1 LLDLV
6 FALAFPFSWSSSF
19 LNVDNKN
26 RHGQIQLLI
35 DSLPSGCRWTLTSV
49 GPLKRSSR
57 PAGLVTAVNNSGG
70 KAAAIG
76 QRGRLPPAPTA
87 SPASAG
93 DSYGVKLRR
102 ISQGVR
108 ARLLNRPFSCDVD
121 TLCTLPSTVDDAST
135 AATVDNNGSL
145 TLKPGSF
152 FKSKLRNVGHH
163 HHHHHHHNHQDEAS
177 VKATAPSC
185 SGSEDAQMEFT
196 FGQVDLQP
204 GLQRTPKA
212 APSKRKGS
220 LKERFSLFRRSVAS
234 DCEPSP
240 NEESIPSSAHFQQ
253 QKKKNRVSST
263 TRSLSQL
270 DLSSCHNFPVEE
282 TASVDNGNIIH
293 KHHLAKFSSSQ
304 GADLVTNCPGD
315 ISGKPFSLSAGSTLS
330 NYSTPPGTMTTVSPL
345 CEKEVCTKYRNN
357 VTTTNSNYH
366 HTNNN
371 KTTDHGHFI
380 ASLSPVDNG
389 SSSSSSQQPSSVL
402 KQQRTLRR
410 AKAVDLGGCS
420 TDLTHHPLSSSPRS
434 HNASN
439 FPSSLSDGFKKVA
452 RKESRKPHGTRKAAN
467 DSILKKLIVAGGKA
481 FSEDSSLRIMNSV
494 ASMVAGTRQEVATEC
509 WAPAVEERGR
519 KLFFSHYDCHS
530 ICADSGQLLSNFSL
544 RTSQT
549 RDGGGCMHAHASGTA
564 TVTQPGSVAGSGSF
578 PSSGSSSSSAAAAV
592 LPRNSGNTVGVGGTL
607 DFLPG
612 ASPMD
617 SGSVDDGPSSSQA
630 PQSPIDEGDGKCN
643 ALVTACPFFRGEI
656 GGEPTRHV
664 SLGTE
669 RYRRRWIV
677 QDVSNSS
684 ADTALASD
692 PLLPNS
698 ADPTRPTLTA
708 KEHLET
714 WHRIPSAAEACVLEN
729 LGNVYLGGRLCAYR
743 QPQLVIEHVDHGAFY
758 YRHCFL
764 GKAHQNYFGIDEN
777 LGPVAISIA
786 RDKLDVIQARL
797 SNLSSPYVYR
807 IIIRLSDLSTFR
819 GSIIEES
826 LPSYQLT
833 KEQAQ
838 TVSQPMS
845 PTGFASG
852 LVSSSSTKIPVK
864 EILELVIPELTSSCL
879 KLAVP
884 LPRTE
889 EMLLKL
895 DEQAIYTRYKV
906 GVLLCKANQCTEEH
920 MYNNEFSTPAFE
932 EFLDILGDRIRLKGF
947 DKYKG
952 GLDNKGD
959 STGTH
964 SVYTTYQQYEIM
976 FHVSTMLPFT
986 PSNRQQL
993 ARKRHI
999 GNDIVTII
1007 FQEPGAMPFNAQTMR
1022 SHFQHVFIIVRAVD
1036 AGTDNVQYSIAVTRF
1051 KDVPVFGPPVPANY
1065 LFPRSQEFREFLL
1078 TKIINAENAVHKS
1091 AKFAQMAARTRREFM
1106 RELAENHCI
1115 SHSIESS
1122 SVKITSKILGNKRKD
1137 RPKPK
1142 VFLEAFNHGAVVWD
1156 VQVLTELE
1164 NFSLCSTIDCYLGIS
1179 VDYLVMIERSS
1190 NITLF
1195 CTATHSVIGWT
1206 SQGNSLKLYYDHADV
1221 IILRTVD
1228 DDDGLILNDI
1238 ITRLKMVTKGYET
1251 QEMILRH
1258 NPSDVLDFRIQYEG
1272 IVNDVD
1278 MYGPSWLA
1286 GLRQGSRIVEI
1297 SKVSVASLTYPKML
1311 EFLKNANTRVLVIP
1325 PLEDGSPRRGC
1336 EDPHCPAVRG
1346 EVTPIIPTDWV
1357 PHSGTFPP
1365 HLPGRSP
1372 PSYETVMHRQR
1383 SGTIAESLTGSK
1395 CKRELKVQTETG
1407 ERVSGY
1413 SSKSL
1418 DELRSR
1424 RLTCYGDP
1432 TVHHDS
1438 GFDSTRNSADYQSTT
1453 TSSLS
1458 SEDRWYQSL
1467 KLQPKIRTKT
1477 LSSSSSGGSSD
1488 LSTEAPPVGQFC
1500 KTARADRSSV
1510 VNSTASSCC
1519 CKDPTTPAAE
1529 QISFSGS
1536 GAGGGSSPR
1545 NLTLNITN
1553 DPCSMIVKANRPSFS
1568 ARYDAMKHTK
1578 LANYQAPP
1586 LPPKTYKN
1594 RTDLPALPVT
1604 ESDDSPSRLHESAFD
1619 DDAILINTNSRGLA
1633 RRQANFLADNGWS
1646 ISASK
1651 NNQAPRP
1658 PMGDLIKCSSLVD
1671 LATRAIEGIAQV
1683 AAVSQRGSPEL
1694 SSYNLILQA
1703 SRRKIVLLEDR
1714 VHQLLAELN
1723 FERENKRKLE
1733 MEISRLSDEN
1743 KTLFHE
1749 CKAAKEELCHF
1760 TEWFCKTVE
1769 NPSAYVKEQQQQ
1781 QQQQEQQ
1788 QRQHAKSNND
1798 NNRSSSEAALTS
1810 NGGGVECSKSSSG

>member
-1 LLDLV
+1 
-6 FALAFPFSWSSSF
+6 
-19 LNVDNKN
+19 
-26 RHGQIQLLI
+26 
-35 DSLPSGCRWTLTSV
+35 
-49 GPLKRSSR
+49 
-57 PAGLVTAVNNSGG
+57 
-70 KAAAIG
+70 
-76 QRGRLPPAPTA
+76 
-87 SPASAG
+87 
-93 DSYGVKLRR
+93 
-102 ISQGVR
+102 
-108 ARLLNRPFSCDVD
+108 
-121 TLCTLPSTVDDAST
+121 
-135 AATVDNNGSL
+135 
-145 TLKPGSF
+145 
-152 FKSKLRNVGHH
+152 
-163 HHHHHHHNHQDEAS
+163 
-177 VKATAPSC
+177 
-185 SGSEDAQMEFT
+185 M
-196 FGQVDLQP
+196 
-204 GLQRTPKA
+204 
-212 APSKRKGS
+212 
-220 LKERFSLFRRSVAS
+220 
-234 DCEPSP
+234 
-240 NEESIPSSAHFQQ
+240 
-253 QKKKNRVSST
+253 
-263 TRSLSQL
+263 
-270 DLSSCHNFPVEE
+270 
-282 TASVDNGNIIH
+282 
-293 KHHLAKFSSSQ
+293 
-304 GADLVTNCPGD
+304 
-315 ISGKPFSLSAGSTLS
+315 
-330 NYSTPPGTMTTVSPL
+330 
-345 CEKEVCTKYRNN
+345 
-357 VTTTNSNYH
+357 
-366 HTNNN
+366 
-371 KTTDHGHFI
+371 
-380 ASLSPVDNG
+380 
-389 SSSSSSQQPSSVL
+389 
-402 KQQRTLRR
+402 
-410 AKAVDLGGCS
+410 
-420 TDLTHHPLSSSPRS
+420 
-434 HNASN
+434 
-439 FPSSLSDGFKKVA
+439 DGFKKVA

-509 WAPAVEERGR
+509 WAPAVEERCR

-578 PSSGSSSSSAAAAV
+578 PSSGSSLSSAAV
-592 LPRNSGNTVGVGGTL
+592 LPRNSGTTVGVGGTL

-617 SGSVDDGPSSSQA
+617 SGSIDDGPSSSQA

-986 PSNRQQL
+986 PSNRQQNQAL
-993 ARKRHI
+993 CHSTRKPCAL
-999 GNDIVTII
+999 I
-1007 FQEPGAMPFNAQTMR
+1007 FSMYLLLFER
-1022 SHFQHVFIIVRAVD
+1022 S
-1036 AGTDNVQYSIAVTRF
+1036 T
-1051 KDVPVFGPPVPANY
+1051 PVLIMCN
-1065 LFPRSQEFREFLL
+1065 
-1078 TKIINAENAVHKS
+1078 TVHKS

-1258 NPSDVLDFRIQYEG
+1258 SPSDVLDFRIQYEG

-1278 MYGPSWLA
+1278 MYGSSWLA

-1346 EVTPIIPTDWV
+1346 EVAPIIPTDWV

-1500 KTARADRSSV
+1500 KTARTDRSSV

-1604 ESDDSPSRLHESAFD
+1604 TEPDDSASRLHENAFD

-1646 ISASK
+1646 ISSASK

-1723 FERENKRKLE
+1723 FLIFYTAGKNGQLGW
-1733 MEISRLSDEN
+1733 LSEQ
-1743 KTLFHE
+1743 L
-1749 CKAAKEELCHF
+1749 
-1760 TEWFCKTVE
+1760 TV
-1769 NPSAYVKEQQQQ
+1769 
-1781 QQQQEQQ
+1781 
-1788 QRQHAKSNND
+1788 
-1798 NNRSSSEAALTS
+1798 SSSFTL
-1810 NGGGVECSKSSSG
+1810 NSKIS

>member
-1 LLDLV
+1 LVGCLL
-6 FALAFPFSWSSSF
+6 
-19 LNVDNKN
+19 
-26 RHGQIQLLI
+26 
-35 DSLPSGCRWTLTSV
+35 
-49 GPLKRSSR
+49 
-57 PAGLVTAVNNSGG
+57 
-70 KAAAIG
+70 
-76 QRGRLPPAPTA
+76 
-87 SPASAG
+87 
-93 DSYGVKLRR
+93 
-102 ISQGVR
+102 
-108 ARLLNRPFSCDVD
+108 ARF
-121 TLCTLPSTVDDAST
+121 
-135 AATVDNNGSL
+135 GS
-145 TLKPGSF
+145 
-152 FKSKLRNVGHH
+152 
-163 HHHHHHHNHQDEAS
+163 
-177 VKATAPSC
+177 
-185 SGSEDAQMEFT
+185 
-196 FGQVDLQP
+196 
-204 GLQRTPKA
+204 
-212 APSKRKGS
+212 
-220 LKERFSLFRRSVAS
+220 
-234 DCEPSP
+234 
-240 NEESIPSSAHFQQ
+240 
-253 QKKKNRVSST
+253 VSST
-263 TRSLSQL
+263 N
-270 DLSSCHNFPVEE
+270 D
-282 TASVDNGNIIH
+282 
-293 KHHLAKFSSSQ
+293 
-304 GADLVTNCPGD
+304 
-315 ISGKPFSLSAGSTLS
+315 
-330 NYSTPPGTMTTVSPL
+330 
-345 CEKEVCTKYRNN
+345 
-357 VTTTNSNYH
+357 
-366 HTNNN
+366 
-371 KTTDHGHFI
+371 
-380 ASLSPVDNG
+380 
-389 SSSSSSQQPSSVL
+389 
-402 KQQRTLRR
+402 
-410 AKAVDLGGCS
+410 
-420 TDLTHHPLSSSPRS
+420 
-434 HNASN
+434 
-439 FPSSLSDGFKKVA
+439 DGFRKVA

-494 ASMVAGTRQEVATEC
+494 ASMVAGARQEVAGGEC
-509 WAPAVEERGR
+509 WAPTVEERGR
-519 KLFFSHYDCHS
+519 KLFFAHYDCHS

-544 RTSQT
+544 RTGQAKDACVHT
-549 RDGGGCMHAHASGTA
+549 PGTA
-564 TVTQPGSVAGSGSF
+564 TVTQPGSVAAGSGSF
-578 PSSGSSSSSAAAAV
+578 PSSGSSSSSSSGRQQQPSSVARSSGAAASVA
-592 LPRNSGNTVGVGGTL
+592 GAL

-617 SGSVDDGPSSSQA
+617 SGSVDDGPSPSQA

-643 ALVTACPFFRGEI
+643 ALITACPFFRGEI

-684 ADTALASD
+684 VDTSLASD
-692 PLLPNS
+692 PLLPGS
-698 ADPTRPTLTA
+698 VDPTRPTLKT

-807 IIIRLSDLSTFR
+807 IIIRLSDVNMHGALNFFVYSIVYLSLFEQLSTFR

-826 LPSYQLT
+826 LPSHQLT

-964 SVYTTYQQYEIM
+964 SVYATYQQYEIM

-1258 NPSDVLDFRIQYEG
+1258 SPSDVLDFRIQYEG

-1278 MYGPSWLA
+1278 MYGSSWLA

-1372 PSYETVMHRQR
+1372 PSYDTVMHRQR

-1407 ERVSGY
+1407 ERVSGF

-1500 KTARADRSSV
+1500 KTPRADRSSV
-1510 VNSTASSCC
+1510 VNSVASCC
-1519 CKDPTTPAAE
+1519 CKDPPPPPPAE
-1529 QISFSGS
+1529 QMSFSGS
-1536 GAGGGSSPR
+1536 SGGGGGSGSSPR
-1545 NLTLNITN
+1545 SLTLNIGN
-1553 DPCSMIVKANRPSFS
+1553 DPSSMMVKANRPSFPAS
-1568 ARYDAMKHTK
+1568 DAMKHTK
-1578 LANYQAPP
+1578 FANYQAPP

-1594 RTDLPALPVT
+1594 RADLPALPVP
-1604 ESDDSPSRLHESAFD
+1604 ESDDSASRLHGNTFD
-1619 DDAILINTNSRGLA
+1619 DDATVINTSSRALA
-1633 RRQANFLADNGWS
+1633 RTCEADYPADNRWS
-1646 ISASK
+1646 ISGTSK
-1651 NNQAPRP
+1651 NKQAPP
-1658 PMGDLIKCSSLVD
+1658 PMGDLVKCSSLVD
-1671 LATRAIEGIAQV
+1671 LATRAIEGIAHV

-1703 SRRKIVLLEDR
+1703 SRRKIALLEDR

-1781 QQQQEQQ
+1781 QQQQ
-1788 QRQHAKSNND
+1788 HAKGDVD
-1798 NNRSSSEAALTS
+1798 NNSSSSEAALTS
-1810 NGGGVECSKSSSG
+1810 NGGGVECSKSSSANIIYGWENGQLGWLSEQLLFVLFLFLF

>member
-1 LLDLV
+1 M
-6 FALAFPFSWSSSF
+6 
-19 LNVDNKN
+19 
-26 RHGQIQLLI
+26 
-35 DSLPSGCRWTLTSV
+35 
-49 GPLKRSSR
+49 
-57 PAGLVTAVNNSGG
+57 
-70 KAAAIG
+70 
-76 QRGRLPPAPTA
+76 
-87 SPASAG
+87 
-93 DSYGVKLRR
+93 
-102 ISQGVR
+102 
-108 ARLLNRPFSCDVD
+108 
-121 TLCTLPSTVDDAST
+121 LCL
-135 AATVDNNGSL
+135 
-145 TLKPGSF
+145 
-152 FKSKLRNVGHH
+152 
-163 HHHHHHHNHQDEAS
+163 
-177 VKATAPSC
+177 
-185 SGSEDAQMEFT
+185 
-196 FGQVDLQP
+196 
-204 GLQRTPKA
+204 
-212 APSKRKGS
+212 
-220 LKERFSLFRRSVAS
+220 
-234 DCEPSP
+234 
-240 NEESIPSSAHFQQ
+240 
-253 QKKKNRVSST
+253 
-263 TRSLSQL
+263 
-270 DLSSCHNFPVEE
+270 
-282 TASVDNGNIIH
+282 
-293 KHHLAKFSSSQ
+293 
-304 GADLVTNCPGD
+304 
-315 ISGKPFSLSAGSTLS
+315 
-330 NYSTPPGTMTTVSPL
+330 
-345 CEKEVCTKYRNN
+345 
-357 VTTTNSNYH
+357 
-366 HTNNN
+366 
-371 KTTDHGHFI
+371 
-380 ASLSPVDNG
+380 
-389 SSSSSSQQPSSVL
+389 
-402 KQQRTLRR
+402 
-410 AKAVDLGGCS
+410 
-420 TDLTHHPLSSSPRS
+420 
-434 HNASN
+434 
-439 FPSSLSDGFKKVA
+439 
-452 RKESRKPHGTRKAAN
+452 
-467 DSILKKLIVAGGKA
+467 
-481 FSEDSSLRIMNSV
+481 
-494 ASMVAGTRQEVATEC
+494 
-509 WAPAVEERGR
+509 
-519 KLFFSHYDCHS
+519 
-530 ICADSGQLLSNFSL
+530 
-544 RTSQT
+544 
-549 RDGGGCMHAHASGTA
+549 
-564 TVTQPGSVAGSGSF
+564 
-578 PSSGSSSSSAAAAV
+578 
-592 LPRNSGNTVGVGGTL
+592 
-607 DFLPG
+607 
-612 ASPMD
+612 
-617 SGSVDDGPSSSQA
+617 
-630 PQSPIDEGDGKCN
+630 
-643 ALVTACPFFRGEI
+643 
-656 GGEPTRHV
+656 
-664 SLGTE
+664 
-669 RYRRRWIV
+669 
-677 QDVSNSS
+677 
-684 ADTALASD
+684 
-692 PLLPNS
+692 
-698 ADPTRPTLTA
+698 
-708 KEHLET
+708 
-714 WHRIPSAAEACVLEN
+714 
-729 LGNVYLGGRLCAYR
+729 
-743 QPQLVIEHVDHGAFY
+743 
-758 YRHCFL
+758 
-764 GKAHQNYFGIDEN
+764 AHQNYFGIDEN

-1078 TKIINAENAVHKS
+1078 TKKTVINAENAVHKS

-1418 DELRSR
+1418 DELRS
-1424 RLTCYGDP
+1424 
-1432 TVHHDS
+1432 
-1438 GFDSTRNSADYQSTT
+1438 
-1453 TSSLS
+1453 
-1458 SEDRWYQSL
+1458 
-1467 KLQPKIRTKT
+1467 
-1477 LSSSSSGGSSD
+1477 
-1488 LSTEAPPVGQFC
+1488 
-1500 KTARADRSSV
+1500 
-1510 VNSTASSCC
+1510 
-1519 CKDPTTPAAE
+1519 
-1529 QISFSGS
+1529 
-1536 GAGGGSSPR
+1536 
-1545 NLTLNITN
+1545 
-1553 DPCSMIVKANRPSFS
+1553 
-1568 ARYDAMKHTK
+1568 
-1578 LANYQAPP
+1578 
-1586 LPPKTYKN
+1586 
-1594 RTDLPALPVT
+1594 
-1604 ESDDSPSRLHESAFD
+1604 
-1619 DDAILINTNSRGLA
+1619 
-1633 RRQANFLADNGWS
+1633 
-1646 ISASK
+1646 
-1651 NNQAPRP
+1651 
-1658 PMGDLIKCSSLVD
+1658 
-1671 LATRAIEGIAQV
+1671 
-1683 AAVSQRGSPEL
+1683 
-1694 SSYNLILQA
+1694 
-1703 SRRKIVLLEDR
+1703 
-1714 VHQLLAELN
+1714 
-1723 FERENKRKLE
+1723 
-1733 MEISRLSDEN
+1733 
-1743 KTLFHE
+1743 
-1749 CKAAKEELCHF
+1749 
-1760 TEWFCKTVE
+1760 
-1769 NPSAYVKEQQQQ
+1769 
-1781 QQQQEQQ
+1781 
-1788 QRQHAKSNND
+1788 
-1798 NNRSSSEAALTS
+1798 
-1810 NGGGVECSKSSSG
+1810 

>member
-1 LLDLV
+1 
-6 FALAFPFSWSSSF
+6 
-19 LNVDNKN
+19 
-26 RHGQIQLLI
+26 
-35 DSLPSGCRWTLTSV
+35 
-49 GPLKRSSR
+49 
-57 PAGLVTAVNNSGG
+57 
-70 KAAAIG
+70 
-76 QRGRLPPAPTA
+76 
-87 SPASAG
+87 
-93 DSYGVKLRR
+93 
-102 ISQGVR
+102 
-108 ARLLNRPFSCDVD
+108 
-121 TLCTLPSTVDDAST
+121 
-135 AATVDNNGSL
+135 
-145 TLKPGSF
+145 
-152 FKSKLRNVGHH
+152 
-163 HHHHHHHNHQDEAS
+163 
-177 VKATAPSC
+177 
-185 SGSEDAQMEFT
+185 
-196 FGQVDLQP
+196 
-204 GLQRTPKA
+204 
-212 APSKRKGS
+212 
-220 LKERFSLFRRSVAS
+220 
-234 DCEPSP
+234 
-240 NEESIPSSAHFQQ
+240 
-253 QKKKNRVSST
+253 
-263 TRSLSQL
+263 
-270 DLSSCHNFPVEE
+270 
-282 TASVDNGNIIH
+282 
-293 KHHLAKFSSSQ
+293 
-304 GADLVTNCPGD
+304 
-315 ISGKPFSLSAGSTLS
+315 
-330 NYSTPPGTMTTVSPL
+330 
-345 CEKEVCTKYRNN
+345 
-357 VTTTNSNYH
+357 
-366 HTNNN
+366 
-371 KTTDHGHFI
+371 
-380 ASLSPVDNG
+380 
-389 SSSSSSQQPSSVL
+389 
-402 KQQRTLRR
+402 
-410 AKAVDLGGCS
+410 
-420 TDLTHHPLSSSPRS
+420 
-434 HNASN
+434 
-439 FPSSLSDGFKKVA
+439 
-452 RKESRKPHGTRKAAN
+452 
-467 DSILKKLIVAGGKA
+467 
-481 FSEDSSLRIMNSV
+481 
-494 ASMVAGTRQEVATEC
+494 
-509 WAPAVEERGR
+509 
-519 KLFFSHYDCHS
+519 
-530 ICADSGQLLSNFSL
+530 
-544 RTSQT
+544 
-549 RDGGGCMHAHASGTA
+549 
-564 TVTQPGSVAGSGSF
+564 
-578 PSSGSSSSSAAAAV
+578 
-592 LPRNSGNTVGVGGTL
+592 
-607 DFLPG
+607 
-612 ASPMD
+612 MD
-617 SGSVDDGPSSSQA
+617 SGSVDDGPSPSQA

-643 ALVTACPFFRGEI
+643 ALITACPFFRGEI

-684 ADTALASD
+684 VDTSLASD
-692 PLLPNS
+692 PLLPGS
-698 ADPTRPTLTA
+698 VDPTRPTLKT

-826 LPSYQLT
+826 LPSHQLT

-964 SVYTTYQQYEIM
+964 SVYATYQQYEIM

-986 PSNRQQL
+986 PSNRQQNQAL
-993 ARKRHI
+993 CRSTRKLCAL
-999 GNDIVTII
+999 I
-1007 FQEPGAMPFNAQTMR
+1007 FSMC
-1022 SHFQHVFIIVRAVD
+1022 SL
-1036 AGTDNVQYSIAVTRF
+1036 
-1051 KDVPVFGPPVPANY
+1051 
-1065 LFPRSQEFREFLL
+1065 LFELL
-1078 TKIINAENAVHKS
+1078 TPVLIMYNTVHKS

-1258 NPSDVLDFRIQYEG
+1258 SPSDVLDFRIQYEG

-1278 MYGPSWLA
+1278 MYGSSWLA

-1372 PSYETVMHRQR
+1372 PSYDTVMHRQR

-1407 ERVSGY
+1407 ERVSGF

-1500 KTARADRSSV
+1500 KTPRADRSSV
-1510 VNSTASSCC
+1510 VNSVASCC
-1519 CKDPTTPAAE
+1519 CKDPPPPPAE
-1529 QISFSGS
+1529 QMSFSGS
-1536 GAGGGSSPR
+1536 SGGGGGSGSSPR
-1545 NLTLNITN
+1545 SLTLNIGN
-1553 DPCSMIVKANRPSFS
+1553 DPSSMMVKANRPSFPAS
-1568 ARYDAMKHTK
+1568 DAMKHTK
-1578 LANYQAPP
+1578 FANYQAPP

-1594 RTDLPALPVT
+1594 RADLPALPVP
-1604 ESDDSPSRLHESAFD
+1604 ESEDSASRLHGNTFD
-1619 DDAILINTNSRGLA
+1619 DDATVINTSSRALA
-1633 RRQANFLADNGWS
+1633 RTCEADYPADNRWS
-1646 ISASK
+1646 ISGTSK
-1651 NNQAPRP
+1651 NKQAPP
-1658 PMGDLIKCSSLVD
+1658 PMGDLVKCSSLVD
-1671 LATRAIEGIAQV
+1671 LATRAIEGIAHV

-1703 SRRKIVLLEDR
+1703 SRRKIALLEDR

-1781 QQQQEQQ
+1781 QQQQ
-1788 QRQHAKSNND
+1788 HAKGDVD
-1798 NNRSSSEAALTS
+1798 NNSSSSEAALTS